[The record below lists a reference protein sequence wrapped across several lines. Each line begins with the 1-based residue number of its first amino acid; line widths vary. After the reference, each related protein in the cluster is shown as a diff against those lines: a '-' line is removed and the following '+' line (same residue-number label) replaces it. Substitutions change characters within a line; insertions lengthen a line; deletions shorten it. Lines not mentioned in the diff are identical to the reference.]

1 MTINKILVGITILIG
16 LALTELT
23 LSYLG
28 ANAFHAG
35 VQGIKTLEELGQSDT
50 VESSTTIGAR
60 FPTPSVPVAILSEKL
75 EEFRSGA
82 LLLDIENAC
91 VWELGEG
98 NKAFYVPIAPN
109 LQEKGIQALG
119 INPNT
124 EERVTAPPEL
134 LRHSI
139 WFMPVGAKMIMGVL
153 FQDQGAALV
162 YIKRLSEDRYRR
174 SIESLDGRVLEVR
187 EGVLERVDPSI
198 GYGRLKLG
206 PAPEGEPVLA
216 QGCYECEWWFWS
228 FYAKCKPV
236 PCP

>member
-1 MTINKILVGITILIG
+1 MINKILLGIAIVVG
-16 LALTELT
+16 LAFTGLA

-35 VQGIKTLEELGQSDT
+35 VQGIKTLEALGQANG
-50 VESSTTIGAR
+50 VEAHTATGVDLPA
-60 FPTPSVPVAILSEKL
+60 PSIPIAVLNERV
-75 EEFRSGA
+75 EEFQSGA

-98 NKAFYVPIAPN
+98 KTALYVPVAPN
-109 LQEKGIQALG
+109 LEEKGIQALG

-124 EERVTAPPEL
+124 GERITAPPKL
-134 LRHSI
+134 LRHSL
-139 WFMPVGAKMIMGVL
+139 WFIPVGEKMIMGAL
-153 FQDQGAALV
+153 FQDQGMALV
-162 YIKRLSEDRYRR
+162 YMERLSADRYRR
-174 SIESLDGRVLEVR
+174 SLESLDGRVLEVR

-206 PAPEGEPVLA
+206 PPLEGEQILT

-228 FYAKCKPV
+228 FYAECKPV

>member
-1 MTINKILVGITILIG
+1 MTNKILIGITILVG
-16 LALTELT
+16 LALTGLT

-35 VQGIKTLEELGQSDT
+35 VQGIKTLEEFGKSNT
-50 VESSTTIGAR
+50 IESSAIVGAHL
-60 FPTPSVPVAILSEKL
+60 PTPSTPPAVRSKKL

-91 VWELGEG
+91 IWELGG
-98 NKAFYVPIAPN
+98 GKKAFYVPVAPN
-109 LQEKGIQALG
+109 LLEKGIQALG
-119 INPNT
+119 VNPNT

-134 LRHSI
+134 LRYSI
-139 WFMPVGAKMIMGVL
+139 WYMPIGEKMIMGAL
-153 FQDQGAALV
+153 FQDQGMALV

-174 SIESLDGRVLEVR
+174 SIESVDGQVLEVR

-206 PAPEGEPVLA
+206 PPLEGERILA

-228 FYAKCKPV
+228 FYAASLSKG
-236 PCP
+236 